1 MADSEIDVDRIL
13 AGIASAD
20 TNLKARGRTVP
31 RFVVLGNARWN
42 RYNNIDRTM
51 FFKNHVIF
59 SSTYHAKRDAQ
70 IVRDFDSAY
79 IRAFGTLPTLYAYRG
94 YDAAMIFVL
103 RCITIS
109 STTWRAAFMLRCR
122 PFIGSSIP

>member
-1 MADSEIDVDRIL
+1 
-13 AGIASAD
+13 
-20 TNLKARGRTVP
+20 
-31 RFVVLGNARWN
+31 
-42 RYNNIDRTM
+42 M

-94 YDAAMIFVL
+94 YDAAMIFCPAMYNDIEYDMEGRVYAPL
-103 RCITIS
+103 QTVYRFEYPVTNANHVNRNWMRVDYNPDFTIT
-109 STTWRAAFMLRCR
+109 LQ
-122 PFIGSSIP
+122 